1 MTEQMLPSKDDLCLQ
16 VLILDP
22 SLWQIHN
29 CKLSVV
35 SAVFDAPLP
44 LLVQYDSLDDVQ
56 KSTHPLSFDLL
67 KQMDTPMTAKDAAAA
82 IGVNESAIKKAWQIK
97 YIGAMV
103 LFCEPLMIALRVQF
117 SNTSKTAQTVYVK
130 DESQAWQ
137 IEQDKYRFFGVVDVL
152 YKGNKSL
159 VSMADEMLAI
169 GAKPTY
175 QPLPPKHSLA
185 LVDLLNE
192 HKEAFLL
199 IKDTIKNHLPTIAT
213 Q

>member
-1 MTEQMLPSKDDLCLQ
+1 MTEQMLPNKDDLCLQ

-152 YKGNKSL
+152 YKGNRPL
-159 VSMADEMLAI
+159 VSVADEAFTI
-169 GAKPTY
+169 SAKPTY

-185 LVDLLNE
+185 VVDLLNE
-192 HKEAFLL
+192 HKEAFVL